1 LSQEVEAELQ
11 AARQEIAELKD
22 KYLRAAAS
30 IDNAR
35 KQAERDAASR
45 VAARLRV
52 LYLRLLDVV
61 DNLERAL
68 TYAADDDPL
77 APGVR
82 ATRELLLDI
91 LRKEGVGPIE
101 VSAGDPFDPEFQEAI
116 ETREGPVDEPRVAE
130 VRSPGYTF
138 EGRILRPARV
148 SVLKLSREPD

>member
-1 LSQEVEAELQ
+1 LSQEVDAELQ

-45 VAARLRV
+45 VSARLRI

-61 DNLERAL
+61 DNFERAL
-68 TYAADDDPL
+68 AYADETDPL
-77 APGVR
+77 VPGVR

-91 LRKEGVGPIE
+91 LRKDGVAPVEI
-101 VSAGDPFDPEFQEAI
+101 APGDPFDPEFQEAI
-116 ETREGPVDEPRVAE
+116 ETREGPVDEPRVSE

-138 EGRILRPARV
+138 EGRLLRPARV
-148 SVLKLSREPD
+148 TVLKPSQEPD

>member
-1 LSQEVEAELQ
+1 MSQEVESELQ

-30 IDNAR
+30 LENAR
-35 KQAERDAASR
+35 KQTERDAASR
-45 VAARLRV
+45 VSARLRV

-68 TYAADDDPL
+68 AYADESDPL

-91 LRKEGVGPIE
+91 LRKDGVASVGIAP
-101 VSAGDPFDPEFQEAI
+101 GDPFDPEFQEAI
-116 ETREGPVDEPRVAE
+116 ETREGPVDEARVAE

-138 EGRILRPARV
+138 EGRVLRPARV
-148 SVLKLSREPD
+148 AVLQPSREPD